1 MSAKR
6 IVVEVLIDLR
16 RRLDRLPSRSAERR
30 DIVHQAAELYGIS
43 ESTLYRQLEKLYRP
57 KALRRAD
64 HGVPRV
70 LSNVHSAPQ
79 QQIVLYFLRQI
90 VLDI

>member
-6 IVVEVLIDLR
+6 IAVEVLIDLR
-16 RRLDRLPSRSAERR
+16 QRLDRLPARSAERR
-30 DIVHQAAELYGIS
+30 DIVRQAADLYGIS

-64 HGVPRV
+64 HGVPRM
-70 LSNVHSAPQ
+70 LS
-79 QQIVLYFLRQI
+79 
-90 VLDI
+90 